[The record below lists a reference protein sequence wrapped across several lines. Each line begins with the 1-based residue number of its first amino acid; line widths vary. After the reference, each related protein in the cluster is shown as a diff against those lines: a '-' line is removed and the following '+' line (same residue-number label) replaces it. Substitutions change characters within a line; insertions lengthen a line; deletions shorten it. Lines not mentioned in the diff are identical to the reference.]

1 MANPQK
7 ETGYTAIANELL
19 EHIVQTKLNGTQFRV
34 LLFVIRRTYGFQQKA
49 AELSLSFIANGVGIH
64 RNSVH
69 TTLKQLEAMQI
80 ITITH
85 KAATTPQKIAVEKD
99 YQKWI
104 TVNAAVHKSVDST
117 VNQSIDSTVNE
128 SVDSNAAAVPES
140 IDSTVNQSVDRTV
153 NESVDQKRNRKRNIE
168 KNILCA
174 CPFFETLWAEYPNKK
189 GKAKVT
195 QKAMREMNRLGYEKL
210 HRALERYQAE
220 KPAWQHWQNGS
231 TFFNGGYLDYLDES
245 ARKEQTNGTTGTDDT
260 SDDWKRLF
268 EKCRI

>member
-34 LLFVIRRTYGFQQKA
+34 LLFVIRRTYGFQQKTA
-49 AELSLSFIANGVGIH
+49 KMSLSFIANGVGIH

-85 KAATTPQKIAVEKD
+85 KAATTPQEIAVEKD

-104 TVNAAVHKSVDST
+104 TAKSAVHKSVDSAA
-117 VNQSIDSTVNE
+117 NR
-128 SVDSNAAAVPES
+128 SVDSNDTAVPES
-140 IDSTVNQSVDRTV
+140 IDSTVNQSTDSTV

-168 KNILCA
+168 KNISCA

-195 QKAMREMNRLGYEKL
+195 QKAMREMKRLGYEKL
-210 HRALERYQAE
+210 HRALERYRAE
-220 KPAWQHWQNGS
+220 KPEWQHWQNGS
-231 TFFNGGYLDYLDES
+231 TFFNGGYLDYLDEP
-245 ARKEQTNGTTGTDDT
+245 AGKEQTNGTTGTNGTDRTDHT
-260 SDDWKRLF
+260 SDDWERLF